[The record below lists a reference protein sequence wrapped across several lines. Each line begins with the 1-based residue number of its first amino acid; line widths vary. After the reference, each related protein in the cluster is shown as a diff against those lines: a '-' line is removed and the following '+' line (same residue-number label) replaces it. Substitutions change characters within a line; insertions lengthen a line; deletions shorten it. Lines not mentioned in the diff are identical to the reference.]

1 MKKVFLFLGALSIAT
16 ISSCS
21 SDDDSST
28 NPPNTND
35 VLVKREVYQQAGE
48 DGFNFTADFNYS
60 GNKLVS
66 VVSNDGYVENYTYTG
81 NLITKVES
89 FLDGEIDLTET
100 MTYNTEG
107 QLISYSELFAG
118 DSSATVYNFVYNS
131 DDTVTKS
138 QVGSGFTTT
147 YTFANGE
154 LSQTVQSA
162 GTTYT
167 YTYDTKNS
175 PFKNITGYA
184 AIADLTAGDHELHG
198 KARNIMSIVDETHSQ
213 NYMTNSF
220 IYNDKGYPTQAKST
234 AIFYYEDPTPSE
246 ELTVTYTY

>member
-28 NPPNTND
+28 NPPATTD
-35 VLVKREVYQQAGE
+35 VLVKREVYQQAGA
-48 DGFNFTADFNYS
+48 DGFNFTSDFNYN
-60 GNKLVS
+60 GKKLVS

-131 DDTVTKS
+131 DDTVTKT
-138 QVGSGFTTT
+138 QVGTGFTTT
-147 YTFANGE
+147 YSFSNDE
-154 LSQTVQSA
+154 ISQVVQST

-198 KARNIMSIVDETHSQ
+198 KARNILSILNETSTQ
-213 NYMTNSF
+213 NYMTNAF
-220 IYNDKGYPTQAKST
+220 IYNANGYPTQAKSIAFFDENT
-234 AIFYYEDPTPSE
+234 VPSE